1 VIAITGC
8 GEEPPDADTLA
19 PSPSPA
25 EPAPADLSSKRS
37 PGALPVPPAGEGPE
51 RSPDRY
57 YYSDEQGD
65 YSLPADGDYDGDGR
79 DDCQEQAEQSGP
91 DSVDWEYCD

>member
-1 VIAITGC
+1 MLTRLPRRLPRRSRHPRISRRSG
-8 GEEPPDADTLA
+8 PRA
-19 PSPSPA
+19 PF
-25 EPAPADLSSKRS
+25 RC
-37 PGALPVPPAGEGPE
+37 
-51 RSPDRY
+51 Y